1 MWEDADCKAYGCDR
15 EANPAI
21 EALPLCHH
29 HALQIAT
36 LYEAIVVANYL
47 ERTEEQAEHKV
58 EVKAAKRG
66 NREPSVVYYARIGDY
81 IKIGYTTRL
90 RDRLNTLRVDGLLA
104 IEPGNADLERARH
117 HQFSLDRIDLRREN
131 FRPSPALESH
141 IAFLREHHPLPHWA
155 TRPRT
160 SRIIRREQGTPA

>member
-90 RDRLNTLRVDGLLA
+90 ELPPLAGAGVAHRVPA
-104 IEPGNADLERARH
+104 RAPPAAPPETKD
-117 HQFSLDRIDLRREN
+117 HQRGRSPSV
-131 FRPSPALESH
+131 RPPTAC
-141 IAFLREHHPLPHWA
+141 PL
-155 TRPRT
+155 
-160 SRIIRREQGTPA
+160 